1 MKLLIAVISLV
12 ILLSFPL
19 LGCQTAIVETITSP
33 PSVEEIVENA
43 VDYLTNI
50 TTLEFDVDLTVDI
63 AGEENGETVDA
74 SMVSKITGAVN
85 VISKDGKVEMSV
97 TIDSPGEA
105 TIEAD
110 MDMYFVDDTMY
121 TLMEIPT
128 LGNISMWVKSD
139 IPPEMHGQ
147 MTQVEDQVDLL
158 RLSEVK
164 LIGTETV
171 AGKVCYVLEL
181 VPNPDAL
188 WEFVS
193 QRMAATGVPV
203 PTLEEETIIR
213 DIARNY
219 SAKQWIAIDNFL
231 LCKAEMDMEM
241 TISDTTMDITM
252 TLVISDYNQ
261 PVSIELP
268 PEAENAIEVDA
279 DELPW

>member
-33 PSVEEIVENA
+33 PSVEEIVGNA
-43 VDYLTNI
+43 VNYLTNI

-97 TIDSPGEA
+97 TLDSPGEA

-193 QRMAATGVPV
+193 QKMAATGVPV

>member
-1 MKLLIAVISLV
+1 MKSLIAVISLV

-181 VPNPDAL
+181 VPNADAL

>member
-97 TIDSPGEA
+97 TLDSPGEA

-193 QRMAATGVPV
+193 QKMAATGVPV

>member
-1 MKLLIAVISLV
+1 MKSLIAVISLV

-97 TIDSPGEA
+97 TLDSPGEA

-193 QRMAATGVPV
+193 QKMAATGVPV

>member
-1 MKLLIAVISLV
+1 MKSLIAVISLV

-219 SAKQWIAIDNFL
+219 SAKQWITIDNFL
-231 LCKAEMDMEM
+231 LCKAAMDMEM

>member
-1 MKLLIAVISLV
+1 MKSLIAVISLV

-63 AGEENGETVDA
+63 AGEENGETVEA

-193 QRMAATGVPV
+193 QKMAATGVPV

-219 SAKQWIAIDNFL
+219 SAKQWITIDNFL
-231 LCKAEMDMEM
+231 LCKAAMDMEM

>member
-97 TIDSPGEA
+97 TLDSPGEA

>member
-33 PSVEEIVENA
+33 PSVEEIVGNA
-43 VDYLTNI
+43 VNYLTNI

>member
-1 MKLLIAVISLV
+1 MKSLIAVISLV

-203 PTLEEETIIR
+203 PTLKEETIIR

>member
-1 MKLLIAVISLV
+1 MKSLIAVISLV

-33 PSVEEIVENA
+33 PSVEEIIENV
-43 VDYLTNI
+43 VDYLADI
-50 TTLEFDVDLTVDI
+50 TTLEFDMDLAVDI

-85 VISKDGKVEMSV
+85 VINRDGKVEMSV

-105 TIEAD
+105 TIEAN
-110 MDMYFVDDTMY
+110 MDMYFIDDTMY

-181 VPNPDAL
+181 VPDPDAL
-188 WEFVS
+188 WEFMS
-193 QRMAATGVPV
+193 QRMGATGAPV

-213 DIARNY
+213 DMASNY
-219 SAKQWIAIDNFL
+219 SVKQWIAIDNFL

-241 TISDTTMDITM
+241 VISDTTMDITM
-252 TLVISDYNQ
+252 TLVISDYNR

-268 PEAENAIEVDA
+268 PEAEDAIEIDA

>member
-33 PSVEEIVENA
+33 PSVEEIVGNA
-43 VDYLTNI
+43 VNYLTNI

-97 TIDSPGEA
+97 TLDSPGEA

-252 TLVISDYNQ
+252 TTTNRSPSSCLQ
-261 PVSIELP
+261 KPRMPLK
-268 PEAENAIEVDA
+268 
-279 DELPW
+279 

>member
-1 MKLLIAVISLV
+1 MKSLIAVISLV

-63 AGEENGETVDA
+63 AGEENGETVEA

-193 QRMAATGVPV
+193 QKMAATGVPV
-203 PTLEEETIIR
+203 PTLEEETNIR

-219 SAKQWIAIDNFL
+219 SVKQWIAIDNFL

-241 TISDTTMDITM
+241 AISDTTMDITM

>member
-33 PSVEEIVENA
+33 PSVEEIVGNA
-43 VDYLTNI
+43 VNYLTNI

-97 TIDSPGEA
+97 TLDSPGEA

>member
-1 MKLLIAVISLV
+1 MKSLIAVISLV

-33 PSVEEIVENA
+33 PSVEEIIENV
-43 VDYLTNI
+43 VDYLADI
-50 TTLEFDVDLTVDI
+50 TTLEFDMDLAVDI

-85 VISKDGKVEMSV
+85 VISRDGKVEMSV

-105 TIEAD
+105 TIEAN
-110 MDMYFVDDTMY
+110 MDMYFIDDTMY

-158 RLSEVK
+158 MLSEVK

-181 VPNPDAL
+181 VPDPDAL

-193 QRMAATGVPV
+193 QKMGATGAPV

-219 SAKQWIAIDNFL
+219 SVKQWIAIDNFL

-241 TISDTTMDITM
+241 EISDTTMDITM

-261 PVSIELP
+261 PVAIELP
-268 PEAENAIEVDA
+268 PEAEDAIEVDA

>member
-1 MKLLIAVISLV
+1 MKSLIAVISLV

-33 PSVEEIVENA
+33 PSVEKIVENA

-193 QRMAATGVPV
+193 QKMAATGVPV

>member
-1 MKLLIAVISLV
+1 MKSLIAVISLV

-63 AGEENGETVDA
+63 TGEENGETVDA

-261 PVSIELP
+261 PVAIELP
-268 PEAENAIEVDA
+268 PEAEDAIEI
-279 DELPW
+279 PSSQIFR

>member
-1 MKLLIAVISLV
+1 MKSLIAVISLV

-193 QRMAATGVPV
+193 QKMAATGVPV

-219 SAKQWIAIDNFL
+219 SAKQWITIDNFL
-231 LCKAEMDMEM
+231 LCKAAMDMEM

>member
-193 QRMAATGVPV
+193 QKMAATGVPV

>member
-33 PSVEEIVENA
+33 PSVEEIVGNA
-43 VDYLTNI
+43 VNYLTNI

-193 QRMAATGVPV
+193 QKMAATGVPV